1 MWQPPSHPASHV
13 AVAITLYAKASSLK
27 TRPLGIQL
35 AGWNSNLFIIH
46 HFFHPF
52 CSTGCR
58 CRQSSWMKHR
68 SGHYSYRC
76 PCELFALC
84 KNKVRQKLDTRQVL
98 SDPVSC
104 RPVICCFWPHLLRP
118 RPRPLKSGVWS
129 QDQDHT
135 WLGWY
140 IRWRRLTNSGQNAVG
155 YRCATRL
162 YTVYVY
168 DLWLVDVSYCFMVS
182 TYVCARKIDGCKF
195 VCRAAECRL
204 SHVCKRGTHF
214 LDFLWGSTSL
224 QLLCGWVALC
234 GRELLLTT
242 YGKLRRASVVV
253 GGGSQ
258 SLQREDVTIAGPPA
272 RLLHH
277 QIFVIRPPSRDAYY
291 RNFFAPQL
299 KIYVSSLAALFYS
312 TYPQLCRLAQS
323 SWCLPTSQIAHCWN
337 VRR

>member
-1 MWQPPSHPASHV
+1 MGRAPV
-13 AVAITLYAKASSLK
+13 SSKFWDLIHARTQHK
-27 TRPLGIQL
+27 KQQTNFAWWSNQTWRRFLQGRLRPLPGPQFWHECWRAICLFLSILTHGHIINTRDPKPRVSRPKTKPLGLQL
-35 AGWNSNLFIIH
+35 AGCNRNLFIIH

-68 SGHYSYRC
+68 SGHFTVTVVPVSFLR
-76 PCELFALC
+76 FAKTRSG
-84 KNKVRQKLDTRQVL
+84 KNLTRDKFL

-155 YRCATRL
+155 YRCATWL

-182 TYVCARKIDGCKF
+182 TYVCALGWSDIGGKF
-195 VCRAAECRL
+195 
-204 SHVCKRGTHF
+204 
-214 LDFLWGSTSL
+214 
-224 QLLCGWVALC
+224 LCV
-234 GRELLLTT
+234 E
-242 YGKLRRASVVV
+242 
-253 GGGSQ
+253 
-258 SLQREDVTIAGPPA
+258 
-272 RLLHH
+272 
-277 QIFVIRPPSRDAYY
+277 F
-291 RNFFAPQL
+291 
-299 KIYVSSLAALFYS
+299 
-312 TYPQLCRLAQS
+312 
-323 SWCLPTSQIAHCWN
+323 
-337 VRR
+337 